1 MKDLFDSIVAEDKLN
16 PAFSKIAN
24 WPVSEPGRLMANKV
38 FQDFKDTDG
47 NFIEQFQTT
56 GFDSRVFE
64 LYLFAVFSKSGYD
77 VIQDYNRPDFLIRKD
92 GITVA
97 VEATT
102 VNPAYGKD
110 KSDIETKISYD
121 KINEKHDHELP
132 IKFGSPLFSS
142 SAPSAC

>member
-1 MKDLFDSIVAEDKLN
+1 MKDLFEPIVEEDKLN
-16 PAFSKIAN
+16 PTFKKVAK
-24 WPVSEPGRLMANKV
+24 WPGSEPGRLMVNKV

-64 LYLFAVFSKSGYD
+64 LYLFALFSNSGYD
-77 VIQDYNRPDFLIRKD
+77 IIQDYNRPDFLIRKD
-92 GITVA
+92 NITVA

-110 KSDIETKISYD
+110 ERGT
-121 KINEKHDHELP
+121 
-132 IKFGSPLFSS
+132 LF
-142 SAPSAC
+142 